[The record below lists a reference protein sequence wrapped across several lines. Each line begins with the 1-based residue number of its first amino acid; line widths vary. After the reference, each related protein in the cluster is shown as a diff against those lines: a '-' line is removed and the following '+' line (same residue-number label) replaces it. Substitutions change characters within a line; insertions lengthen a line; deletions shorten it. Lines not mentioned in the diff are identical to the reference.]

1 MTVPRASSSPRA
13 IHLAGVLILFGAAY
27 FTSMF
32 FRTVNAIL
40 STQLSVDLGLDAAAL
55 GLMTAAYF
63 LGLGLAQIPIGI
75 CLDAYGPRRVQAAML
90 CVATVGIALFGLT
103 ESVPLLVVARA
114 MIGVGM
120 AGCLMT
126 AFQVSML
133 WLTSEKVP
141 LANGLY
147 LAVGGLGAL
156 AATSPVTF
164 LLQFMTWQ
172 QMFLMIA
179 VFTLG
184 IAAAIALVTPE
195 QPSTPGLPWGA
206 RLRSVGV
213 VAQNQRLLRYL
224 PMTALCFA
232 TGTAMQGL
240 WAATWMQS
248 VTGLDAPVIG
258 WTLAIMA
265 VSLTVGSAVGGV
277 LTVAMERR
285 GLELK
290 HVILAST
297 CLFILA
303 EIGLGLF
310 PSEAGVL
317 LWVLF
322 ALTYN
327 VVTLSYTHVARSQ
340 PRDCIGSSTAL
351 MNTAVILSTFV
362 VQYGLGLFLS
372 WSGEDNTAFALIS
385 ALWALTG
392 LQVAA
397 LIWCC
402 FPRG

>member
-1 MTVPRASSSPRA
+1 MTDPDGSSPRA
-13 IHLAGVLILFGAAY
+13 IQLTTVLGLFGAAY
-27 FTSMF
+27 FVSMF

-40 STQLSVDLGLDAAAL
+40 STQLQADLGLDAASL

-63 LGLGLAQIPIGI
+63 LGLGLAQIPVGI
-75 CLDAYGPRRVQAAML
+75 CLDAYGPRRVQAVML
-90 CVATVGIALFGLT
+90 CVATGGITIFGL
-103 ESVPLLVVARA
+103 SDAAPLLILARA
-114 MIGVGM
+114 LIGIGM
-120 AGCLMT
+120 AGCMMT

-133 WLTSEKVP
+133 WLTPEKVP

-147 LAVGGLGAL
+147 LAIGGLGAL

-164 LLQFMTWQ
+164 MLQFMTWQ
-172 QMFLMIA
+172 QMFLLIA
-179 VFTLG
+179 VGTLG

-195 QPSTPGLPWGA
+195 QPVTLGVSWGE
-206 RLRSVGV
+206 RLRSVKV
-213 VAQNQRLLRYL
+213 VGKNQRLRRYL

-240 WAATWMQS
+240 WATTWMQS
-248 VTGLDAPVIG
+248 VSGLDAPLIG

-265 VSLTVGSAVGGV
+265 VSLTIGSAAGGIM
-277 LTVAMERR
+277 TVAMERR
-285 GLELK
+285 GLHLK
-290 HVILAST
+290 HVIVASAV
-297 CLFILA
+297 LFILA
-303 EIGLGLF
+303 EIGLGWF
-310 PSEAGVL
+310 PSDAGFL

-340 PRDCIGSSTAL
+340 PKGSIGSSTAL
-351 MNTAVILSTFV
+351 MNTVVILTTFI

-372 WSGEDNTAFALIS
+372 WSGEANVVS
-385 ALWALTG
+385 ALMAALWTLTG